1 MNTFNKDRLT
11 PAQIKA
17 ILYRRALLHA
27 IKSGLHKKGN
37 YNPSKQVSGMYPK
50 KLSGKGR
57 KKKKC
62 ACKQKGRGLDIR
74 NHHMS
79 LGDMKLDRIY

>member
-1 MNTFNKDRLT
+1 MNTIYDKKRLT
-11 PAQIKA
+11 PDQIKA
-17 ILYRRALLHA
+17 ILYRQALLNA
-27 IKSGLHKKGN
+27 LKKGYKGRV
-37 YNPSKQVSGMYPK
+37 YNPIVQLKPKQA
-50 KLSGKGR
+50 GKGR

-62 ACKQKGRGLDIR
+62 GCKQKGRGLDIR